1 MTRDTNILEKLIP
14 SVINLFII
22 LFLSLIV
29 IYMFNIEDTISRKTI
44 FISIMFLYNLCIAVF
59 NKNRCIGM
67 IIMNTYWEK
76 EYSLTNRILYALL
89 YTLSFSTL
97 LFYIYFPY
105 DLLLFNLLLIQL
117 PFILTKHT
125 TAHGYLS
132 GNMKT
137 IKKT

>member
-1 MTRDTNILEKLIP
+1 MARDTNILEKLIP
-14 SVINLFII
+14 SIINLFII

-29 IYMFNIEDTISRKTI
+29 IYIFNIENTILRKTI
-44 FISIMFLYNLCIAVF
+44 FISIMFLYNLCISVF

-67 IIMNTYWEK
+67 IIMNTYWDK

-105 DLLLFNLLLIQL
+105 DLLLLNLLLIQL

-132 GNMKT
+132 GNMKS
-137 IKKT
+137 IKKI

>member
-1 MTRDTNILEKLIP
+1 MARDTNILEKLIP
-14 SVINLFII
+14 SIINLFII

-29 IYMFNIEDTISRKTI
+29 IYIFNIENTILRKII
-44 FISIMFLYNLCIAVF
+44 FISIMFLYNLCISVF

-67 IIMNTYWEK
+67 IIMNTYWDK

-132 GNMKT
+132 GNMKS
-137 IKKT
+137 IKKI

>member
-14 SVINLFII
+14 SIINLFII

-29 IYMFNIEDTISRKTI
+29 IYIFNIENTILRKTI
-44 FISIMFLYNLCIAVF
+44 FISIMFLYNLCISVF

-67 IIMNTYWEK
+67 IIMNTYWDK

-105 DLLLFNLLLIQL
+105 DLLLLNLLLIQL

-132 GNMKT
+132 GNMKS
-137 IKKT
+137 IKKI